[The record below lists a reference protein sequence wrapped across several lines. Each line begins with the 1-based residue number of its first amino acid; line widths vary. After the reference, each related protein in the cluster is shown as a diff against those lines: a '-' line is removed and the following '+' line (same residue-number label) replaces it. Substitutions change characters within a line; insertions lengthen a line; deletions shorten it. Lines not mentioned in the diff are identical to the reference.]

1 MKIKK
6 FLLVLIASIAISGA
20 FTSLL
25 ARALNMRQNRPAV
38 VRKYV
43 AAARIISAG
52 EVLRPQDLRLV
63 NWPDSA
69 PLQGSFTA
77 AGQVLGRTVL
87 YPIAENQP
95 VIDRFLAASGA
106 GIGLA
111 AKVPDGMRAISVR
124 SDDVVG
130 VGGFLEPGSQVDVL
144 VTYRPTAASE
154 QYTITALQDVRVAA
168 VGQRIEPEPAG
179 KPESVTVVTLFVSPE
194 QAQEAVLA
202 STQGSVHFILRNG
215 ADHGQNTTN
224 PVSLSM
230 LGGHG
235 TQPPAAPSALPRIH
249 VASLA
254 IPHASPEIETVLD
267 GNEDQPKQGTEKP

>member
-1 MKIKK
+1 MKVKK
-6 FLLVLIASIAISGA
+6 FLLVLIASVAISGA

-25 ARALNMRQNRPAV
+25 ARSLNNRQSKPATM
-38 VRKYV
+38 RKYV
-43 AAARIISAG
+43 AAARAISAG
-52 EVLRPQDLRLV
+52 EVLRPQDLKIV
-63 NWPDSA
+63 EWPDLA
-69 PLQGSFTA
+69 PLQGSFA
-77 AGQVLGRTVL
+77 IPSQVLGRTVL
-87 YPIAENQP
+87 YPVAENQP
-95 VIDRFLAASGA
+95 VVDKYLAANGA

-111 AKVPDGMRAISVR
+111 AKVPNGMRAISVR

-144 VTYRPTAASE
+144 VTYRPSSASE
-154 QYTITALQDVRVAA
+154 PYTITALQDVRVAA

-215 ADHGQNTTN
+215 ADRGQSLTT

-230 LGGHG
+230 LGGHEAQSPVSPVA
-235 TQPPAAPSALPRIH
+235 QPKIRT
-249 VASLA
+249 ASLTIA
-254 IPHASPEIETVLD
+254 HASPEIVTVLD
-267 GNEDQPKQGTEKP
+267 GSDDQQKQGAEKQ

>member
-1 MKIKK
+1 MKVKK
-6 FLLVLIASIAISGA
+6 FLLVLIASVAISGA

-25 ARALNMRQNRPAV
+25 ARSINNRQNKPAP

-43 AAARIISAG
+43 AAARTISAG
-52 EVLRPQDLRLV
+52 EVLRPQDLKTV
-63 NWPDSA
+63 DWPDLA
-69 PLQGSFTA
+69 PLQGSFVIA
-77 AGQVLGRTVL
+77 SQVLGRTVL
-87 YPIAENQP
+87 YPMAENQP
-95 VIDRFLAASGA
+95 VLDKFLAVSGA

-111 AKVPDGMRAISVR
+111 AKVPGGMRAISVR

-144 VTYRPTAASE
+144 VTYRPTSASE

-179 KPESVTVVTLFVSPE
+179 KPESVTVVTLFVSPA

-202 STQGSVHFILRNG
+202 STQGSVHFVLRNG
-215 ADHGQNTTN
+215 ADRGQSTTS

-230 LGGHG
+230 LGGHEV
-235 TQPPAAPSALPRIH
+235 QPSVAPPAQPH
-249 VASLA
+249 MHNASLA
-254 IPHASPEIETVLD
+254 IAHVSPEIVTVLD
-267 GNEDQPKQGTEKP
+267 GNEDQPKQGIEKP

>member
-1 MKIKK
+1 MKVKK
-6 FLLVLIASIAISGA
+6 FLLVLIASVAISGA

-25 ARALNMRQNRPAV
+25 ARSLNNHQGKSAT

-43 AAARIISAG
+43 AAARTISAG
-52 EVLRPQDLRLV
+52 EVLRSQDLKIV
-63 NWPDSA
+63 EWPDLA
-69 PLQGSFTA
+69 PLQGSFTSPS
-77 AGQVLGRTVL
+77 QVLGRTVL
-87 YPIAENQP
+87 YPVAENQP
-95 VIDRFLAASGA
+95 VMDRYLAANGA

-144 VTYRPTAASE
+144 VTYRPSSASE
-154 QYTITALQDVRVAA
+154 PYTITALQDVRVAA

-215 ADHGQNTTN
+215 ADRGQSTTT

-230 LGGHG
+230 LGGHEL
-235 TQPPAAPSALPRIH
+235 QPPAPPVTQPKIRT
-249 VASLA
+249 ASLA
-254 IPHASPEIETVLD
+254 IAHASPEIVTVLD
-267 GNEDQPKQGTEKP
+267 GSDDQPKQGADKP